1 MDNTNAIEYKSDF
14 LMYQI
19 IIAIIAAL
27 IMMFS
32 WAGTALAEDTTTT
45 ISNPSLTIS
54 ADLSNENK
62 TLQSELK
69 VKGRYSVKSL
79 AGYPELLKLRTEAQ
93 TVRREIA
100 HNHTEVVQA
109 IVYAKHANKDIT
121 AIVKVYR
128 EDAKKHHSQLKSL
141 WKTQK
146 TYWAAMRTA
155 RHAKDKAKMD
165 EAMKQ
170 ILTGRRLI
178 NDQLIQIRDDQDKFI
193 VDVKNAPVKT
203 VTTKTQKSLTDKTE
217 KADKIKALG
226 KQLQD
231 KVKHDRD

>member
-1 MDNTNAIEYKSDF
+1 MDNTNAIQNKTDF

-32 WAGTALAEDTTTT
+32 WAGNALAEDTATT

-54 ADLSNENK
+54 TDLSNENK
-62 TLQSELK
+62 VLKSELK
-69 VKGRYSVKSL
+69 VKGKYSVKSL
-79 AGYPELLKLRTEAQ
+79 AGYQELLKLRTEAQ
-93 TVRREIA
+93 TVIREIA
-100 HNHTEVVQA
+100 HNHTGVVQA
-109 IVYAKHANKDIT
+109 IVSAKHDNKDVS
-121 AIVKVYR
+121 AIVKTYR
-128 EDAKKHHSQLKSL
+128 EDQKKHHNQLKSL
-141 WKTQK
+141 WQTQK

-193 VDVKNAPVKT
+193 VDVKNAPV
-203 VTTKTQKSLTDKTE
+203 
-217 KADKIKALG
+217 
-226 KQLQD
+226 
-231 KVKHDRD
+231 